1 MKNFTFPRLFKS
13 LFQLSSRLFVTF
25 WSCINKGRQVI
36 LPSLLNLVKLS
47 WQRLWDFWRVV
58 TVIYL
63 INVLLF
69 NNILLINLPLQ
80 YMSLKLTLFVRTV
93 PCLFQA
99 PCCHYYPLLCHYL
112 WELSTVLFGGRE
124 LNAKINRQS
133 HQGVLCMAIGCPLV
147 TEEVFFFYLA
157 SLGSCICQYFL
168 AWSA

>member
-13 LFQLSSRLFVTF
+13 LFQLSSRLFVTL

-80 YMSLKLTLFVRTV
+80 YMSLKWTLFVRTV

-112 WELSTVLFGGRE
+112 WELSTGIIWWSRVKRQNQQAISSGCVVYG
-124 LNAKINRQS
+124 NRLS
-133 HQGVLCMAIGCPLV
+133 VSNRGS
-147 TEEVFFFYLA
+147 FFFIWLHSALA
-157 SLGSCICQYFL
+157 FASIF
-168 AWSA
+168 